1 METECRHPEMPQR
14 SEGLEGRRSHLSRL
28 ARRALA
34 PQDDGHSAETPNNH
48 MPTPVNTSPHSQRT
62 LTQKL
67 LWFAA
72 LWLLGTGSV
81 AAVAY
86 VLRLWIAP
94 H

>member
-1 METECRHPEMPQR
+1 MTASQDTPRP
-14 SEGLEGRRSHLSRL
+14 L
-28 ARRALA
+28 A
-34 PQDDGHSAETPNNH
+34 
-48 MPTPVNTSPHSQRT
+48 
-62 LTQKL
+62 QKL